1 MKRSAAI
8 IGPTPAFLRWA
19 VRHPCPLREIELEN
33 LPSSTFRQLRSLSEW
48 STASREGRVVDGVAF
63 HPDTSRDTT
72 LLGFPVDE
80 IADAFGGK
88 AFVQSSCDGCV
99 ANSQSDSG
107 GFAGCFGLVQ
117 ITDLPEILRKT
128 EQAASRR
135 DLYSQF
141 KQTFHRRTA
150 GDAAGDDR
158 LNAAE
163 LWYGLWIERVI
174 PPPAAIV
181 LRGFVEEFRDTTQ
194 EWESFYVSLERCIQ
208 YKLDLHVELF
218 SSGVSDG
225 QSWRLDPHCATCKA
239 PWDGGVGRDGSAA
252 KVCQVC
258 GEQWVQ
264 RAEKKRKVLGIR
276 PYMQLQHIFGEKK
289 CEELRSRY
297 LDRL

>member
-1 MKRSAAI
+1 MKRSAAL

-48 STASREGRVVDGVAF
+48 STALREGRVVDGVAF
-63 HPDTSRDTT
+63 HPDTSRDTK

-117 ITDLPEILRKT
+117 IADLSEVLRKT
-128 EQAASRR
+128 EQAASHG
-135 DLYSQF
+135 DLYSRF
-141 KQTFHRRTA
+141 RQTFHWRV
-150 GDAAGDDR
+150 AGDDR
-158 LNAAE
+158 LSAAE

-174 PPPAAIV
+174 PPVAAEA
-181 LRGFVEEFRDTTQ
+181 LRLFVEEFRDAAQ
-194 EWESFYVSLERCIQ
+194 EWESFYVSLKRCI
-208 YKLDLHVELF
+208 KHNLDLHVELF
-218 SSGVSDG
+218 PSGVSDG

-239 PWDGGVGRDGSAA
+239 PWDGARNGTAA
-252 KVCQVC
+252 KLCPVC
-258 GEQWVQ
+258 GEKWVQ

-276 PYMQLQHIFGEKK
+276 PYMQLQHIFGEEK
-289 CEELRSRY
+289 CEELRSRF
-297 LDRL
+297 LDRPE

>member
-1 MKRSAAI
+1 MKRNAAM
-8 IGPTPAFLRWA
+8 IGPTPPFLRWA

-80 IADAFGGK
+80 ITDAFGGK
-88 AFVQSSCDGCV
+88 AFVQSSCDGCI

-117 ITDLPEILRKT
+117 IADLPEILRKT
-128 EQAASRR
+128 EQAAIRG
-135 DLYSQF
+135 DLHSQF
-141 KQTFHRRTA
+141 QQAFHRR
-150 GDAAGDDR
+150 AAEDDR
-158 LNAAE
+158 LSAAE
-163 LWYGLWIERVI
+163 LWYGLWIERVV
-174 PPPAAIV
+174 PPAVAEV
-181 LRGFVEEFRDTTQ
+181 LRLFVEEFRDGAQ

-208 YKLDLHVELF
+208 HNLDLHVELF
-218 SSGVSDG
+218 PSGVSDG
-225 QSWRLDPHCATCKA
+225 QSWRLDPHCATCKS
-239 PWDGGVGRDGSAA
+239 PWDEDGDRTAK
-252 KVCQVC
+252 KVCPVC

-264 RAEKKRKVLGIR
+264 QAEKKRKVLGIR
-276 PYMQLQHIFGEKK
+276 PYMQLQHIFGEEK

-297 LDRL
+297 LDRR